1 MPHIGLAELLGV
13 KGKSIQWERPLL
25 FFAALIVSDL
35 VWLVLANFVFNWQG
49 TARNLHDLWT
59 DPDLSELRHLLSSMV
74 ADAGQWV
81 MAFLDVALLV
91 ALAMVALRLIPWAAA
106 AVAATVLVN
115 APLHAMLRLFLAP
128 KLTQFELPAGVWKT
142 VLAAEALWVCCLF
155 AGLAL
160 GLRWIRPV
168 WLALLVG
175 ATAGILVSDCTFAVI
190 RWMSSKEASFDIKG
204 LALTPVESVVLGAAL
219 WAGLWLSS
227 DPPAAAGEAQ
237 PRLRKGFYLGT
248 LAAAVGL
255 LLLCVVVPYVMV
267 STEAWRQLR
276 DLIPALI
283 LIGMGLVLATYANV
297 VWFVLIHRMWAA
309 IQDGHA
315 RTSPGRAVGFLFI
328 PFYNLYWLFQAL
340 AGFAKD
346 FNAFGRRHSI
356 KARPLSPGLFVAC
369 GILLIL
375 AAVPVLDIFLL
386 PALSVVAL
394 VMVPRICDAVN
405 SVPRILPAAAST
417 LGA

>member
-160 GLRWIRPV
+160 GLRWIRPA
-168 WLALLVG
+168 WLGLLVG
-175 ATAGILVSDCTFAVI
+175 AVAGPLVSSCIFAVMDRI
-190 RWMSSKEASFDIKG
+190 SRGSSFDVRSVALG
-204 LALTPVESVVLGAAL
+204 LLDGMLLGAAL
-219 WAGLWLSS
+219 VAGLWLSS

-255 LLLCVVVPYVMV
+255 SLLCVVVPYVMV
-267 STEAWRQLR
+267 STEAWHQLR

-297 VWFVLIHRMWAA
+297 VWFVLIYRMWAA

-315 RTSPGRAVGFLFI
+315 RTSPRRAVGFLFI

-346 FNAFGRRHSI
+346 FNAFARRHSI

-394 VMVPRICDAVN
+394 VMVARICAPVN